1 MWEEEEGESNL
12 YEKIQYLK
20 EERSPKEHRTEATFY
35 TLPKRMLP
43 ETLCL

>member
-20 EERSPKEHRTEATFY
+20 EERSQKEHRTEATFY
-35 TLPKRMLP
+35 TLPKHMLP
-43 ETLCL
+43 ELCR